1 MTYKQIIPI
10 MSSVARDVRMADGD
24 SHLEA
29 MRILRESV
37 VPYVSYSHHV
47 VDQFRAIATLFRT
60 SLRILVER
68 NPPYDEEGIIEAL
81 YDLYT
86 RKNHDY
92 GNAWEKE
99 LDVFGIVAMHIR
111 MYEKFNRV
119 VTLLSNPDGQQV
131 KDESVSDTIC
141 DICNYCVMT
150 AMWMFDH
157 HTAQELGI

>member
-99 LDVFGIVAMHIR
+99 LDVFGKPELESR
-111 MYEKFNRV
+111 M
-119 VTLLSNPDGQQV
+119 

-150 AMWMFDH
+150 SMWMFDH